1 MFTPHSAS
9 AGSLKVQLSETAALL
24 KASETKASEALIKV
38 TEKTDSESSVG
49 DKRATDWIKR
59 EKDLLEQ
66 VQYSTVQYST
76 VHYVALRCRLVTA
89 IQLTYSLPL
98 NFLAPITFSP
108 KSRESHTVISYYIMS
123 HCII

>member
-24 KASETKASEALIKV
+24 KASETKASDALIKV

-66 VQYSTVQYST
+66 VQCSAVQCSAVQYST
-76 VHYVALRCRLVTA
+76 VKC
-89 IQLTYSLPL
+89 
-98 NFLAPITFSP
+98 
-108 KSRESHTVISYYIMS
+108 IM
-123 HCII
+123 

>member
-24 KASETKASEALIKV
+24 KASETKASDALIKV
-38 TEKTDSESSVG
+38 TEKTDSESSVC

-66 VQYSTVQYST
+66 VQCSAAIESQIASPADVSTFVQ
-76 VHYVALRCRLVTA
+76 
-89 IQLTYSLPL
+89 I
-98 NFLAPITFSP
+98 
-108 KSRESHTVISYYIMS
+108 
-123 HCII
+123 